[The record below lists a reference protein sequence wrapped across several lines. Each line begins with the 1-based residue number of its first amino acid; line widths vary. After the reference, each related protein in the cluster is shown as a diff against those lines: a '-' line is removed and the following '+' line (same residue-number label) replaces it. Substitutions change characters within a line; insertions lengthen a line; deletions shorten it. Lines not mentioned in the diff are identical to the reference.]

1 LILGWV
7 LFLYRKAKLK
17 EDHALLWISVSIS
30 IILLS
35 TWTGLLLAINQVV
48 GAANISDVV
57 LAAFVAFLIIVSIYF
72 SVRLSELTERNRKI
86 AQHLALLNLTQS
98 KDRLDCLDD
107 KNG

>member
-1 LILGWV
+1 M
-7 LFLYRKAKLK
+7 
-17 EDHALLWISVSIS
+17 LWISVSIS

>member
-1 LILGWV
+1 M
-7 LFLYRKAKLK
+7 K

>member
-1 LILGWV
+1 M
-7 LFLYRKAKLK
+7 
-17 EDHALLWISVSIS
+17 
-30 IILLS
+30 
-35 TWTGLLLAINQVV
+35 LAINQVV